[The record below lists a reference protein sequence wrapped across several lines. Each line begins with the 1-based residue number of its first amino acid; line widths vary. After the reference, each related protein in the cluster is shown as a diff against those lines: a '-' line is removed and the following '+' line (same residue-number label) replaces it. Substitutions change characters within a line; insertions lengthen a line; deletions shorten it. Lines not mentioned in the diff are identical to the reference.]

1 MTSAKKSPE
10 CAAKAQTC
18 DAATIRFAGDA
29 GDGMQLAGAQFTL
42 ATALAGNDFRT
53 LPDPPAEIR
62 APAGTLAGVAG
73 FQIRFGKENV
83 HTPGD
88 ALDTLVAMNPAALQ
102 ANRADLSPGGLLLVN
117 ADAFDISELHKAGFA
132 VNPLEDGSLQS
143 FRVLALPL
151 SQLNRQ
157 AVASLKLNP
166 REVERCRNF
175 FALGVVFW
183 LYQRSLEP
191 TLQWIGRKFAKNPA
205 ILEANSRTLKAGYHF
220 GETQSLGPVRKI
232 EGACRAPGRY
242 RKLTGY
248 EGLALGLVTAAQN
261 ARLPLV
267 FAGAPSQPAAN
278 VLHLLAEWKHHAFR
292 LLQAED
298 DLAALCMALGASF
311 AGALGAMA
319 TSGPGLSLS
328 SEALGLAVATELPCV
343 VVNIQRAGPST
354 GMPSNPEQADL
365 LQALFGRHGEAPLV
379 VLAPCSP
386 ADCFDTIYEAAR
398 LATRYMTPVVVLA
411 DLHLAQGGEAWKIRT
426 PAELSAFAVQQARA
440 ADRQGNGTSFEPFRR
455 EVRLARPWAV
465 PGTRGLEHRLTGL
478 EKEDGTGDVCY
489 DPQNHQKMVDARRLK
504 IDNVAHDIAPLAVLG
519 PDQGDLLVLG
529 WGNTWGAIRSAVT
542 RAQKLGRPIACAC
555 LRHLCPLPKNTEEVL
570 RRYRRVLVPELN
582 TGQLLMV
589 LRARFLIDAVGLSK
603 VQGRPFLIREI
614 EAKIEELLTVE

>member
-1 MTSAKKSPE
+1 MTSAKKSPQ
-10 CAAKAQTC
+10 CAAQTHAC
-18 DAATIRFAGDA
+18 EAATIRFAGDA

-53 LPDPPAEIR
+53 LPDLPAEIR

-73 FQIRFGKENV
+73 MQIRFGKEAV
-83 HTPGD
+83 HTTGD

-102 ANRADLSPGGLLLVN
+102 ANFADLSPGGLLLVN
-117 ADAFDISELHKAGFA
+117 ADAFDSTAVHKAGFA
-132 VNPLEDGSLQS
+132 ANPLEDGSLRD
-143 FRVLALPL
+143 FHVLALPL

-183 LYQRSLEP
+183 LYQRSLDP

-205 ILEANSRTLKAGYHF
+205 ILEANTRTLRAGYQF

-261 ARLPLV
+261 AKLPLV
-267 FAGAPSQPAAN
+267 FAGAPSQPATN
-278 VLHLLAEWKHHAFR
+278 VLHLLAEWKHHDFR

-343 VVNIQRAGPST
+343 VVCIQRAGPST
-354 GMPSNPEQADL
+354 GMPSKPEQADL

-379 VLAPCSP
+379 VLAPSSP
-386 ADCFDTIYEAAR
+386 ADCFDTVYEAAR
-398 LATRYMTPVVVLA
+398 LATRYMTPVIVLA
-411 DLHLAQGGEAWKIRT
+411 DLHLAQGGEAWKIAV
-426 PAELSAFAVQQARA
+426 PPELPPLTIEHARA
-440 ADRQGNGTSFEPFRR
+440 DNQGNGSSFAPFRR
-455 EVRLARPWAV
+455 DARLARPWAI
-465 PGTRGLEHRLTGL
+465 PGTPGLEHRLTGL
-478 EKEDGTGDVCY
+478 EKEDDAGNVCY
-489 DPQNHQKMVDARRLK
+489 DPANHQKMVDARRRK
-504 IDNVAHDIAPLAVLG
+504 VENVAQEIPALAVLG
-519 PDQGDLLVLG
+519 PDKGDLLVLG
-529 WGNTWGAIRSAVT
+529 WGNTWGAIRSAVAA
-542 RAQKLGRPIACAC
+542 AQKRGRPIAAAC
-555 LRHLCPLPKNTEEVL
+555 LRHLWPLPKNTEEVL
-570 RRYRRVLVPELN
+570 RRYRRVLVAELN
-582 TGQLLMV
+582 NGQLLFV
-589 LRARFLIDAVGLSK
+589 LRARFLIDAVGLNK

-614 EAKIEELLTVE
+614 EAKIEELLKSE